1 MLLATVVQL
10 IRHIGDI
17 TRNQIARRLSA
28 AVLHPAQAMAHQDPN
43 APTVSSALLASKSR
57 VSNDWPIAT
66 LSSARSWSAYSPSRG
81 GHAAPRLNCH
91 SKRSKK
97 NAAA

>member
-28 AVLHPAQAMAHQDPN
+28 AVLHPAQEMAH
-43 APTVSSALLASKSR
+43 
-57 VSNDWPIAT
+57 
-66 LSSARSWSAYSPSRG
+66 
-81 GHAAPRLNCH
+81 
-91 SKRSKK
+91 
-97 NAAA
+97 